1 MNRIV
6 ESNRWDNM
14 VAKSNYILLPN
25 VTIFDAPRQSG
36 KTTFLVH
43 EFVDAYIDIL
53 TNNFDE
59 PELNQWHLPWY
70 IVPNRMMKRNV
81 TGLIG
86 PYVESK
92 LIGDSEAIVDAIT
105 QSIVKRVLSN
115 QDAHFKQDDFGWALP
130 NTVYYV
136 DEAYDLFSGTG
147 HGIPSLYDLLNSAG
161 TYIITTTQYAPEEE
175 EK

>member
-14 VAKSNYILLPN
+14 VAKSNYIPLPN

-70 IVPNRMMKRNV
+70 IVPNQHMKQYV
-81 TGLIG
+81 SELIG
-86 PYVESK
+86 QYVGQK
-92 LIGDSEAIVDAIT
+92 LIGDSGPIVEAVT
-105 QSIVKRVLSN
+105 KSIIKRVLSN
-115 QDAHFKQDDFGWALP
+115 QDTNFHQDDFGWALP
-130 NTVYYV
+130 NTIYYV
-136 DEAYDLFSGTG
+136 DEAYELFSGTG

-161 TYIITTTQYAPEEE
+161 TYIITTSQYEPEEE
-175 EK
+175 K